1 MKNKIP
7 AFTISYS
14 NSLPSGTSPIVLFD
28 ALGVN
33 EASASNPKDWG
44 DAKNDFLGNTPNP
57 FMYLS
62 IVESTITKPI
72 RIKGIIYEV
81 PTSSAFSNRF
91 DFYVANIDGRQ
102 KAIPNI
108 ISKNRRNTQFQSNLL
123 TIECDIVIDG
133 FTALFVNAENG
144 GNTNFTFL
152 VEELI

>member
-7 AFTISYS
+7 AFTINYS
-14 NSLPSGTSPIVLFD
+14 NSFPSGTTTIVLFD

-33 EASASNPKDWG
+33 EASATIPKVWG
-44 DAKNDFLGNTPNP
+44 NAKIDFLSGTTNP
-57 FMYLS
+57 SMYLS

-72 RIKGIIYEV
+72 RIKGIVYEV
-81 PTSSAFSNRF
+81 PTSSAFSNTF
-91 DFYVANIDGRQ
+91 DFYVSNIDGRQ

-133 FTALFVNAENG
+133 YTALFVNAESP